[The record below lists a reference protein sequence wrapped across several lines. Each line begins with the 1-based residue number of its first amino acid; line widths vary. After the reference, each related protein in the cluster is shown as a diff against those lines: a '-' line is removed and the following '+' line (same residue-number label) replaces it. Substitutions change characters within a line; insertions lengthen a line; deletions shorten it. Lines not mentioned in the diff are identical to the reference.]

1 MGRLSGYVRNGVVH
15 PQEAPLLREAVML
28 LFGGD
33 SEAKATRWLTS
44 KGMLTPRGNEFRR
57 EVLHRLLVNPRLAG
71 LDENGEPIKGWDERV
86 LEPDV
91 FRRLQALYT
100 ERSEKRGTPR
110 DAHEYLVT
118 GGCAVCDECTQGM
131 IGSRAHAVAP
141 PSYKCDGCGRTRINA
156 EKLEDF
162 VAEHVLAELLKP
174 GARERLEQLESD
186 IEAEIAR
193 VKEHIAG
200 ADERFAGI
208 GDLYGRGLMVKAAF
222 DAAQKAS
229 KEDLRTSKVRLRHLE
244 QMTDLPIGDVHDLV
258 AWWRTAPF
266 AAKRG
271 LVLLEIERVRVGRA
285 EGSQAPEK
293 RVLLD
298 WRQPVN

>member
-1 MGRLSGYVRNGVVH
+1 MGRLSGYVRAGVVH
-15 PQEAPLLREAVML
+15 QQEAPLLRQAVTL
-28 LFGGD
+28 LFGGTP
-33 SEAKATRWLTS
+33 EAEATRWLTS

-57 EVLHRLLVNPRLAG
+57 EVLHRLLTNPRLAG
-71 LDENGEPIKGWDERV
+71 LDENGEPIDGWDERV

-91 FRRLQALYT
+91 FLRLQELFT
-100 ERSEKRGTPR
+100 ERSEKRGKPR
-110 DAHEYLVT
+110 DAHEYLMS
-118 GGCAVCDECTQGM
+118 GGCAVCDECTEGM
-131 IGSRAHAVAP
+131 IGSRVHAEAP
-141 PSYKCDGCGRTRINA
+141 PSYKCDGCGKTRINA

-174 GARERLEQLESD
+174 EARQRLEKLECD
-186 IEAEIAR
+186 IEAEITR
-193 VKEHIAG
+193 LKGHIAG

-222 DAAQKAS
+222 VAAQKAS
-229 KEDLRTSKVRLRHLE
+229 QEDLRLSKLRLKYLE

-266 AAKRG
+266 ASKRG
-271 LVLLEIERVRVGRA
+271 LVLLEVEHVRVGRV

-293 RVLLD
+293 RVLID
-298 WRQPVN
+298 WRQPAA